1 MNSVRPN
8 IQPPNPKPQNNASA
22 GKTFK
27 YSDDILST
35 EAGIRLLI
43 ERGEVMTDLLVV
55 KAKLKDAAKGYN
67 VSGDFAE
74 ALDKKLRQLVADAC
88 NRAEGNNRKTVMSKD
103 L

>member
-1 MNSVRPN
+1 
-8 IQPPNPKPQNNASA
+8 
-22 GKTFK
+22 
-27 YSDDILST
+27 
-35 EAGIRLLI
+35 
-43 ERGEVMTDLLVV
+43 MTDLLFV